1 MKLRSLQIILCLL
14 VGLETWKSN
23 TCKCYILALETRSIC
38 SPQSSNTIDTRIDIN
53 PVKTAL
59 QKLDDKTCQPSEK

>member
-1 MKLRSLQIILCLL
+1 LF
-14 VGLETWKSN
+14 GLETWKSN